1 MADAATRQRLAN
13 IFGAKSCSWVIQHP
27 AHRSGSGFAPV
38 VPSVYLLA
46 PAFRPQASIF
56 LGFLPTLVVTGVVL
70 DPMVAKHLQHPAW
83 TQYATEK
90 GPGANRSVFMPQVE
104 PAKLDPVLLVLR
116 PELGAL
122 GEPWGWCESPFPSS
136 HANILPS
143 KPTRTHI
150 FLYEVK
156 GLKVF
161 IYRCGAT

>member
-38 VPSVYLLA
+38 VPSVYRLSVSN
-46 PAFRPQASIF
+46 PQ
-56 LGFLPTLVVTGVVL
+56 LTGFLPLPVIFWVVL
-70 DPMVAKHLQHPAW
+70 DPMVTKHLQHPARP
-83 TQYATEK
+83 QYATEER
-90 GPGANRSVFMPQVE
+90 PGLDRLLLVPEVE
-104 PAKLDPVLLVLR
+104 PTKFDPVLLVLR
-116 PELGAL
+116 PELRAL

-136 HANILPS
+136 HVNILPS

>member
-38 VPSVYLLA
+38 VPSVYRL
-46 PAFRPQASIF
+46 PVSNPQFTS
-56 LGFLPTLVVTGVVL
+56 FLPLPVIFRVVF
-70 DPMVAKHLQHPAW
+70 DPVVAKDLKHPAW
-83 TQYATEK
+83 TDHATKER
-90 GPGANRSVFMPQVE
+90 PGLDRTVRIPQVE

-116 PELGAL
+116 PEPGAL
-122 GEPWGWCESPFPSS
+122 GESRGWCESPLSSS
-136 HANILPS
+136 HVNILPS

-161 IYRCGAT
+161 IHRCGAT

>member
-13 IFGAKSCSWVIQHP
+13 IFGAKSCRKLIQHP

-38 VPSVYLLA
+38 VPSVYRLSAPDSELTGLL
-46 PAFRPQASIF
+46 PLPVIF
-56 LGFLPTLVVTGVVL
+56 WVVL
-70 DPMVAKHLQHPAW
+70 DPVVPEHLQHPTRYQNA
-83 TQYATEK
+83 AEER
-90 GPGANRSVFMPQVE
+90 PGLDRLLLVPQVE

-122 GEPWGWCESPFPSS
+122 GEPWGWCKSPFPSS
-136 HANILPS
+136 HVNILPS